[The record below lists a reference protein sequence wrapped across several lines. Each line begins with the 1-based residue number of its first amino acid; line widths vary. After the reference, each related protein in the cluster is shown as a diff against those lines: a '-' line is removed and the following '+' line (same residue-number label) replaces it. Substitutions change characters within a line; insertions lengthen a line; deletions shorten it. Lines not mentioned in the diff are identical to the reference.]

1 MSAVRLP
8 EVVVGREASVRNVRA
23 GELPIAKLLPK
34 SVKEWIQEGV
44 LKRTVTAGNEH
55 GRDISNMT
63 GSQYRKNA

>member
-34 SVKEWIQEGV
+34 SVKGMDQGGSTEKDRYGG
-44 LKRTVTAGNEH
+44 KRTWSRHFQHDGKS
-55 GRDISNMT
+55 IS
-63 GSQYRKNA
+63 